1 MKEFSEISIIR
12 IQTAYLFL
20 EDNREVRK
28 ICPSFSTELKQE
40 NIEMVFV
47 PEDKSEDAVLL
58 ETDDIRWFNPF
69 YEDFD
74 YVINSDSITSDV
86 QFYRSDIDEALIRF
100 LDLKIGQKMLAEEYD
115 EEELKN
121 IYFYVEGIIYPATEQ
136 NNPPIRGK
144 VQIYDI
150 RKACF
155 ILPEKFEN
163 GYYLRNDSIYD
174 CIEDAPADLW
184 PIIKEMTSENE
195 TV

>member
-40 NIEMVFV
+40 NLEMVFV
-47 PEDKSEDAVLL
+47 PEASKEDAVLL
-58 ETDDIRWFNPF
+58 EPEDIRWFNPF
-69 YEDFD
+69 YGDFD
-74 YVINSDSITSDV
+74 YEINSDSITSDV

-100 LDLKIGQKMLAEEYD
+100 LDRKIGQKMLAEEYD
-115 EEELKN
+115 EEELKE
-121 IYFYVEGIIYPATEQ
+121 IYFYVDGIIYPATEQ
-136 NNPPIRGK
+136 NNPPIKGK

-150 RKACF
+150 REACF
-155 ILPEKFEN
+155 ILPEKFESD
-163 GYYLRNDSIYD
+163 YYLKND

-184 PIIKEMTSENE
+184 PIIKEMASENE